1 MTLPVLIHIKV
12 HDPSHTFG
20 LYLPMVLIYLLLLP
34 FVILGAIVLVILLA
48 IPETAKQARNYL
60 VLAGALPSLLSSSIG
75 TEIEVHSNTKDIQL
89 RIT

>member
-1 MTLPVLIHIKV
+1 
-12 HDPSHTFG
+12 
-20 LYLPMVLIYLLLLP
+20 MVLIYLLLLP